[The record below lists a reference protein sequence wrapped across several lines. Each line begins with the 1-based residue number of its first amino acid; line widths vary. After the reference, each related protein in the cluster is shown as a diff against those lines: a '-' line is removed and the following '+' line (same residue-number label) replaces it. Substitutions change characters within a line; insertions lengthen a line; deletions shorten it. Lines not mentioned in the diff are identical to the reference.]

1 MSDWVPARNVR
12 GLVPNIR
19 NPPTIALHWLM
30 RKFVDTDEKLA
41 ATRRERF
48 ERGQAATDT
57 LAGEAVSRWSRR
69 RQKVTDAN
77 TVPAPFE

>member
-1 MSDWVPARNVR
+1 
-12 GLVPNIR
+12 
-19 NPPTIALHWLM
+19 
-30 RKFVDTDEKLA
+30 LA

-57 LAGEAVSRWSRR
+57 LAGEDVSRWSRR
-69 RQKVTDAN
+69 RQKETDAN